1 MEHSNGPLLLLS
13 RSLVQ
18 IRHILISFF
27 NTNPGGSS
35 TLKLGLT
42 LIPKRPLSSSALRS
56 IDQLQKRHWE
66 AEREMGLA
74 VDPRLL
80 RAVAIEH
87 PKDADLAAG
96 IVIAEVIPFMSKKLP
111 AAIPPQHNNYGASLN
126 VEVESEEEGNRLRH
140 RQLVDD
146 VTVGPSSAPHSIS
159 VEVIKTADYSFV
171 PDLNEALDKSTMSND
186 GTDKFLEM
194 NDIKELDIYQ
204 NAEDNFSGETLNEIA
219 QEMSNGFSQ
228 EDNENFERRFV
239 DVDCE
244 NLISSG
250 ICQEMEPKH
259 NNLSKEA
266 ASNNGDGNRI
276 GNDSNEMGWLE
287 VVSSLVDDYDATTS
301 HRLEECETYLI
312 ELETSEAPEVCHVQ
326 GDALNY
332 KDSLQSEL
340 VAGSSSTGD
349 NTSDVEDDI
358 GAKNAGS
365 QYSQVCR
372 IDLLEEIIDEA
383 KTNKKMLFSSMESLI
398 NLMREVELQ
407 EKAAEQANM
416 EAATGGSNI
425 LARIEEYKT
434 MVVQA
439 NEANDMHSGE
449 VYGEKAILTTE
460 LKELQSRLLGLSD
473 ERDRSL
479 AILDEIRHILEVR
492 LAAAEELRKAAEQLK
507 LEKEESARKALVEQE
522 RLVEK
527 VVHESQRLQQEA
539 EENSK
544 LQEFLIDRGRVVDM
558 LQGEISVICQDIK
571 LLKEKF
577 DANLPLSK
585 SFTSSQTSCKLAS
598 SGSSHKT
605 LASDAGSKHSESSE
619 IRKTSRTASI
629 ESLSSKSGHDEE
641 EKSKADHNALLD
653 DGWYIL
659 SD

>member
-1 MEHSNGPLLLLS
+1 MKFRLNIQYLSLVTFRISREIGNCAFYVCSLIQFHSYTGQGPSPSLPPSLFLFLS
-13 RSLVQ
+13 RSSLPNFFASH
-18 IRHILISFF
+18 IIFSHILEIKLSDSEGFVFF
-27 NTNPGGSS
+27 FLSYVLCRQPI
-35 TLKLGLT
+35 
-42 LIPKRPLSSSALRS
+42 LIMGFNSVYRS
-56 IDQLQKRHWE
+56 LQE
-66 AEREMGLA
+66 IFPQ

-111 AAIPPQHNNYGASLN
+111 AAIPPQHNNYVASLN

-159 VEVIKTADYSFV
+159 
-171 PDLNEALDKSTMSND
+171 
-186 GTDKFLEM
+186 
-194 NDIKELDIYQ
+194 ELDIYQ

-244 NLISSG
+244 NLISS
-250 ICQEMEPKH
+250 
-259 NNLSKEA
+259 
-266 ASNNGDGNRI
+266 
-276 GNDSNEMGWLE
+276 
-287 VVSSLVDDYDATTS
+287 VDDYDATTS

-312 ELETSEAPEVCHVQ
+312 ELETSEAPKVCHVQ

-365 QYSQVCR
+365 QYSHVCR

-605 LASDAGSKHSESSE
+605 LASDAGSEHSESSE